1 MENEIKK
8 ILMEKFENG
17 GNKELFY
24 STYYNNEE
32 IKKYFVEK
40 IRQFLLTGTHS
51 NSETRRILTNIT
63 PSNLQRIINRY
74 YIFTR
79 FYFSLGWDHEIHF
92 NYCAGQDYIS
102 ERKIMR
108 NLIVKNY

>member
-8 ILMEKFENG
+8 FLMEKSKNG
-17 GNKELFY
+17 GSKELFY
-24 STYYNNEE
+24 SPYYNNEE
-32 IKKYFVEK
+32 VKKYFAEK

-51 NSETRRILTNIT
+51 NSEAQRILTNIT
-63 PSNLQRIINRY
+63 PSNLRRIINNY

-79 FYFSLGWDHEIHF
+79 FYFCLGWDNELHF

-108 NLIVKNY
+108 ELIVKNY